1 MGLSS
6 AIEWWEEWQL
16 RILALS
22 SMGIQVFLFFSA
34 MMRKRAIPSW
44 FRSIVWLA
52 YLGSDATVIYA
63 MASLFNRHKNQDYT
77 NSFKVQGSYSLEVFW
92 APILLIHLGGQD
104 VITAYNIED
113 NELWRRQVLTTV
125 SQITVSVY
133 VFYKSW
139 WLDIIH
145 SDLRMMQAAM
155 QMFVFGVLKCIEKPW
170 ALRSAS
176 INMLVSSNS
185 LITKIEKSNEEGDS
199 IDISLE
205 SYVEEARKFVLNPS
219 DVDGNRCHFKP
230 YMLFVDLSLPYSL
243 RLSILK
249 TLWIRDD
256 VHLLLQEELAHT
268 FHRLYTKLRTLV
280 PDHHV
285 VWSTD
290 WKNIPKS
297 PRSIRSVLESISRIL
312 RILGLFFLFEAS
324 GIFLLSH
331 KEVYKSNDIKV
342 TYVLLCC
349 TTMIEFL
356 SLFGWVYTNIF
367 RKNPPWSYKVSQC
380 RLIGNYVGSSI
391 KPCDSSGSI
400 IVLVLQHVKSGWKDY
415 ITNVASYRMF
425 NDNRGQWSLQR
436 NNCDN
441 EDLAWSVRA
450 PFDESVLLWHLATDL
465 CLLSEGYTNE
475 GATRSIEISNYM
487 MYLLLNNPDMLMAG
501 TKRSLFTTA
510 IHELKGI
517 IGDETL
523 EDIDLAHKIIAKMES
538 SEGCPS
544 FIHNACV
551 LSKALLC
558 LDNTKMWEVIEG
570 VWVEM
575 LCFSA
580 SRCRGY
586 LHAKS
591 LGNGGELLTFV
602 WLLLLQMGMEPLA
615 EKLQRAEIPKRG
627 GNGAASAASLSSDKS
642 LALQRKKTE
651 VPSGD
656 EGNIADVPSTSNDS
670 IVIDIGDNAS

>member
-92 APILLIHLGGQD
+92 APILLIHPC
-104 VITAYNIED
+104 
-113 NELWRRQVLTTV
+113 
-125 SQITVSVY
+125 
-133 VFYKSW
+133 
-139 WLDIIH
+139 
-145 SDLRMMQAAM
+145 DLRMMQAAM

-249 TLWIRDD
+249 TLSIRDD

-441 EDLAWSVRA
+441 EDLAWSLRA

-465 CLLSEGYTNE
+465 CY
-475 GATRSIEISNYM
+475 
-487 MYLLLNNPDMLMAG
+487 
-501 TKRSLFTTA
+501 
-510 IHELKGI
+510 
-517 IGDETL
+517 
-523 EDIDLAHKIIAKMES
+523 
-538 SEGCPS
+538 
-544 FIHNACV
+544 
-551 LSKALLC
+551 
-558 LDNTKMWEVIEG
+558 
-570 VWVEM
+570 
-575 LCFSA
+575 
-580 SRCRGY
+580 
-586 LHAKS
+586 
-591 LGNGGELLTFV
+591 
-602 WLLLLQMGMEPLA
+602 
-615 EKLQRAEIPKRG
+615 
-627 GNGAASAASLSSDKS
+627 
-642 LALQRKKTE
+642 
-651 VPSGD
+651 
-656 EGNIADVPSTSNDS
+656 
-670 IVIDIGDNAS
+670 

>member
-1 MGLSS
+1 
-6 AIEWWEEWQL
+6 
-16 RILALS
+16 
-22 SMGIQVFLFFSA
+22 
-34 MMRKRAIPSW
+34 
-44 FRSIVWLA
+44 
-52 YLGSDATVIYA
+52 

-104 VITAYNIED
+104 VITVYNIED

-125 SQITVSVY
+125 SQVIVSVY

-185 LITKIEKSNEEGDS
+185 LITKIEKSNEGDS

-219 DVDGNRCHFKP
+219 DIDGNRCHFKP

-243 RLSILK
+243 RL
-249 TLWIRDD
+249 T
-256 VHLLLQEELAHT
+256 
-268 FHRLYTKLRTLV
+268 
-280 PDHHV
+280 
-285 VWSTD
+285 
-290 WKNIPKS
+290 
-297 PRSIRSVLESISRIL
+297 
-312 RILGLFFLFEAS
+312 S

-367 RKNPPWSYKVSQC
+367 RNNPPWSYKVSQC

-436 NNCDN
+436 NNCGN
-441 EDLAWSVRA
+441 EDLAWSLRA

-615 EKLQRAEIPKRG
+615 EKLQRAEILKRG
-627 GNGAASAASLSSDKS
+627 GNGAAILIYVNRGFFVRTRVSP
-642 LALQRKKTE
+642 TE
-651 VPSGD
+651 ENYYSH
-656 EGNIADVPSTSNDS
+656 
-670 IVIDIGDNAS
+670 

>member
-6 AIEWWEEWQL
+6 AIDWWEECQR
-16 RILALS
+16 RILVLS

-34 MMRKRAIPSW
+34 MMRKCDILSW

-52 YLGSDATVIYA
+52 YLGSDAMAIYA
-63 MASLFNRHKNQDYT
+63 MAALFNRHKNQNYT
-77 NSFKVQGSYSLEVFW
+77 KSFKVQGNNSLEVLW

-125 SQITVSVY
+125 SQVTVSVY
-133 VFYKSW
+133 VFCKSW
-139 WLDIIH
+139 QLDIIH
-145 SDLRMMQAAM
+145 SDLRMMLAVM
-155 QMFVFGVLKCIEKPW
+155 QMFVFGVLKCIEKP
-170 ALRSAS
+170 
-176 INMLVSSNS
+176 
-185 LITKIEKSNEEGDS
+185 
-199 IDISLE
+199 
-205 SYVEEARKFVLNPS
+205 
-219 DVDGNRCHFKP
+219 
-230 YMLFVDLSLPYSL
+230 
-243 RLSILK
+243 
-249 TLWIRDD
+249 
-256 VHLLLQEELAHT
+256 
-268 FHRLYTKLRTLV
+268 
-280 PDHHV
+280 
-285 VWSTD
+285 
-290 WKNIPKS
+290 
-297 PRSIRSVLESISRIL
+297 
-312 RILGLFFLFEAS
+312 
-324 GIFLLSH
+324 
-331 KEVYKSNDIKV
+331 
-342 TYVLLCC
+342 
-349 TTMIEFL
+349 
-356 SLFGWVYTNIF
+356 NIF
-367 RKNPPWSYKVSQC
+367 RNNPPWSYKVSQC

-400 IVLVLQHVKSGWKDY
+400 TELVLQHVKSGWKDY

-425 NDNRGQWSLQR
+425 NDNRGQWSLQH

-441 EDLAWSVRA
+441 EDLAWSLRV
-450 PFDESVLLWHLATDL
+450 PFDESVLLWYLATDL

-487 MYLLLNNPDMLMAG
+487 MYLLLNNPDMLMVG
-501 TKRSLFTTA
+501 TRRSLFTTA
-510 IHELKGI
+510 IHELEGI

-523 EDIDLAHKIIAKMES
+523 NDIDLAHKIIAKVES
-538 SEGCPS
+538 SEGHPS
-544 FIHNACV
+544 FIHNACA
-551 LSKALLC
+551 LSKALLR

-602 WLLLLQMGMEPLA
+602 WLLLLRMGMEPLA
-615 EKLQRAEIPKRG
+615 EKLQRAEIPKGG
-627 GNGAASAASLSSDKS
+627 GNGAASAASLSSDQS
-642 LALQRKKTE
+642 LALQQKKTE